1 MADGIDPLMNAIL
14 DSRQP
19 GTGILKSLAENAGA
33 SGGTHSRLMK
43 RRREQLYADSATS
56 TSFGTIIQDL
66 NIVNEGGEAVTLS
79 IIHPFALLEWLC
91 QSSFDFFR
99 LMHACMMRAQNGRMM
114 FLLYQDGVT
123 PGNNNR
129 PDSARKFT
137 SWLWS
142 FAEMPYWLHELQW
155 FVFSYVFEGAMI
167 RADLTAPILGNAI
180 LHDLFKD
187 PDRNFLD
194 TGILLKHGEHSF
206 TIRMQYEASPQDF
219 AAHVELFD
227 LKGPSGLAPCPSC
240 ENNLG
245 RRDWFDDDSGIVHVL
260 SFRHNQFKARTAAN
274 ARAIV
279 QKLKDLAAADAID
292 ELDRLEMSSG
302 IKYAR
307 HGILFAAE
315 LDDVV
320 TFPDCV
326 LYDLTHCMYSSG
338 GINQYHVN
346 QLIRVLV
353 SGGACTIDT
362 IDRFF
367 AEVKQ
372 PKSWPG
378 IKRGFV
384 KGRMVDSPTAH
395 MKGFASD
402 TIAATYLL
410 ELFVDIFIQPQNI
423 FLEEIQVLRKL
434 SDFGQT
440 LHKGR

>member
-1 MADGIDPLMNAIL
+1 
-14 DSRQP
+14 
-19 GTGILKSLAENAGA
+19 
-33 SGGTHSRLMK
+33 
-43 RRREQLYADSATS
+43 
-56 TSFGTIIQDL
+56 
-66 NIVNEGGEAVTLS
+66 
-79 IIHPFALLEWLC
+79 
-91 QSSFDFFR
+91 
-99 LMHACMMRAQNGRMM
+99 
-114 FLLYQDGVT
+114 
-123 PGNNNR
+123 
-129 PDSARKFT
+129 
-137 SWLWS
+137 
-142 FAEMPYWLHELQW
+142 
-155 FVFSYVFEGAMI
+155 
-167 RADLTAPILGNAI
+167 
-180 LHDLFKD
+180 
-187 PDRNFLD
+187 
-194 TGILLKHGEHSF
+194 
-206 TIRMQYEASPQDF
+206 
-219 AAHVELFD
+219 
-227 LKGPSGLAPCPSC
+227 
-240 ENNLG
+240 
-245 RRDWFDDDSGIVHVL
+245 
-260 SFRHNQFKARTAAN
+260 
-274 ARAIV
+274 
-279 QKLKDLAAADAID
+279 
-292 ELDRLEMSSG
+292 MSSG

-434 SDFGQT
+434 SDLTRLCTKADDPEQALRVCQQHHEGFMGLYGYACGVPKLHYTFEAIKGWKRRGWNRTTFNAEATHTLPKRLMHFTYKKADYACMAHWLRHIMNKVSQPQTFQPYHFGEGCT
-440 LHKGR
+440 VCGETTRTRLGPFGDCRIMRKGLILHTPTGTFHKGGFIYYGTCRGLVSGFVQGVPLNGPANGPAVFACMVVQYRDIGNGSWTTTEGAVAVDARMIEGALPFVSISDVSVRPLSIRV